1 MFNRT
6 YISLFTVIA
15 FIFAINSS
23 ESTKING
30 IPANCEPSI
39 KSLEQELK
47 ICFYMQDKCSDL
59 IGADIKSL
67 GNKVDRWRQIA
78 GRKALLA
85 IDMLDKYNSCE
96 LEKDI
101 LLKQLDH

>member
-1 MFNRT
+1 
-6 YISLFTVIA
+6 
-15 FIFAINSS
+15 
-23 ESTKING
+23 
-30 IPANCEPSI
+30 
-39 KSLEQELK
+39 
-47 ICFYMQDKCSDL
+47 MQDKCSDL